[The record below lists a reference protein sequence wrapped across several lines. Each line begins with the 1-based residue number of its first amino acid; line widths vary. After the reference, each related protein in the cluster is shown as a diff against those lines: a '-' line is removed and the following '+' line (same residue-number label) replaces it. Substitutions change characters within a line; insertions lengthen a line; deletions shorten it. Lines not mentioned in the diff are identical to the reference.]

1 MPHPARVFLGN
12 AEPLRAQ
19 HPHQQQH
26 HLGACEKCRVLA
38 RPRPPESEPPFHH
51 YCQHSRASS
60 RSAKNSR
67 HTVSGSP
74 IHMTMSAWHTTVCSC
89 SVVSDS
95 L

>member
-1 MPHPARVFLGN
+1 MPHPASVFLGN

-19 HPHQQQH
+19 HPRQQQH

-38 RPRPPESEPPFHH
+38 GPRPPESEPPFHDG
-51 YCQHSRASS
+51 QHSRASL
-60 RSAKNSR
+60 RSTKNSR
-67 HTVSGSP
+67 HTLSGSP
-74 IHMTMSAWHTTVCSC
+74 IHMTMSPWHTIVLSC